1 MTYELIAF
9 DMDGTLLDSTK
20 KVLPSSIEAIREAQE
35 AGKAVAICSGRC
47 PAMITMHAA
56 ELPGVRYAVCGS
68 GAALYDIAEDQV
80 LATFPIEPELIVHV
94 GKLVQ
99 DEDVMPEIF
108 AGKGFFY
115 QRDQLAI
122 MDHFSMGIYQHMY
135 GTMGTPVDDMKDML
149 VNPQMPYL
157 KFNLHFATAEARARV
172 RAQIEDLPLELIDS
186 EASSLELSPKGINKG
201 TGLLA
206 LADKLGIDHAA
217 TISVGDADNDLA
229 ALRMA
234 GLGLAMA
241 NANENAK
248 QAADVVLGHDN
259 DHGGC
264 AEAVRR
270 FLLGGETVGTA
281 TGAATR

>member
-20 KVLPSSIEAIREAQE
+20 RVLPSSVEAIREAQA
-35 AGKAVAICSGRC
+35 AGKVVAICSGRC
-47 PAMITMHAA
+47 PAMITMHAD
-56 ELPGVRYAVCGS
+56 ELPGIRYAVCGS
-68 GAALYDIAEDQV
+68 GAALYDIAEDHV
-80 LATFPIEPELIVHV
+80 LATFPIERELIAHV
-94 GKLVQ
+94 GRLIQ

-108 AGKGFFY
+108 SGKGFYY
-115 QRDQLAI
+115 QRDQLPI
-122 MDHFSMGIYQHMY
+122 MDHFAMGIYQHMY
-135 GTMGTPVDDMKDML
+135 ATVGTPVDDIRKML
-149 VNPQMPYL
+149 VDPQLPCL
-157 KFNLHFATAEARARV
+157 KFNLHFATAEARDRV

-186 EASSLELSPKGINKG
+186 ETTSLELSPKGINKG

-206 LADKLGIDHAA
+206 LADKLGIAREA

-248 QAADVVLGHDN
+248 QAADLVLEHDN

-270 FLLGGETVGTA
+270 FLLGAE
-281 TGAATR
+281 AAAR